1 MTNSSSTST
10 EPSSAPARVS
20 SPAAQLLLAGVR
32 LYQRL
37 FAGRLS
43 PCRFYPS
50 CSSYAVEAIEVHGA
64 GRGSWLAVRRLL
76 KCRPLGPK
84 GVDLVPLRDAV
95 RS

>member
-10 EPSSAPARVS
+10 EPSSAPARAS
-20 SPAAQLLLAGVR
+20 SPPAQLLRAGVR

-37 FAGRLS
+37 SAGRLS
-43 PCRFYPS
+43 PCRYYPS
-50 CSSYAVEAIEVHGA
+50 CSNYALEAIEVHGA
-64 GRGSWLAVRRLL
+64 ARGSWLSLRRLL

-84 GVDLVPLRDAV
+84 GIDLVPLRDAV